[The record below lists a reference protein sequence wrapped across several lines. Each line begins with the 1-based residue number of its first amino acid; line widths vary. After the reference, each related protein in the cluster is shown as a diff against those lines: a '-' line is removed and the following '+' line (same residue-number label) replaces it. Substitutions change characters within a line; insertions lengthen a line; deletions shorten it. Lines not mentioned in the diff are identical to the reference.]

1 MNRQSTSPPWLRGAG
16 PAVPAFLVGFGAIFF
31 STVYYY
37 HGRKAEFG
45 AFARALLP
53 GSFQST
59 EAMAAWGGVFQCGAA
74 LLLLLLPSLL
84 LARFVTKLD
93 LASLGMRVG
102 EWKWGL
108 AVSVPPAV
116 LVFPL
121 FWFGQQP
128 EAGLCEV
135 YPLVSFARESTGSF
149 LLWATCYLVYYIA
162 WEGLFRGV
170 IQLGL
175 GKQLG
180 LVPAML
186 LQTALTTLL
195 HAGGPELETLAALV
209 AGPVLGLIAVRTGSV
224 FYPLLIHFA
233 AGVATDLSCIRL
245 GGAMVDGLRSPAV
258 ALCEGGWSMVGCE
271 VADAV
276 ARLVG
281 G

>member
-1 MNRQSTSPPWLRGAG
+1 MAQQGTSFPWLRGAG
-16 PAVPAFLVGFGAIFF
+16 PAVPAFIVGFAAIFC

-37 HGRKAEFG
+37 HGRKVEFA

-53 GSFQST
+53 DAAGT
-59 EAMAAWGGVFQCGAA
+59 PANLAAWGGVFQCGAA
-74 LLLLLLPSLL
+74 LLLLLVPTLL
-84 LARFVTKLD
+84 LARFVTKLHFD
-93 LASLGMRVG
+93 ALGFKPG

-108 AVSVPPAV
+108 AVSLPPAV

-128 EAGLCEV
+128 EAGLCGV
-135 YPLVSFARESTGSF
+135 YPLASFAGDSAGSF
-149 LLWATCYLVYYIA
+149 LAWEACYLVYYIA

-175 GKQLG
+175 GQRFG

-186 LQTALTTLL
+186 LQTALSTLL

-209 AGPVLGLIAVRTGSV
+209 AGPLLGLLAVRTGSI

-233 AGVATDLSCIRL
+233 AGVATDLSCL
-245 GGAMVDGLRSPAV
+245 HLLD
-258 ALCEGGWSMVGCE
+258 
-271 VADAV
+271 
-276 ARLVG
+276 
-281 G
+281 